1 MSRSVTRVGRETR
14 IANLSDMRGPSMRE
28 RFREHM
34 RAAVLEAAHDLIVD
48 RGWDRV
54 RMGEVAHRAGV
65 SRAAL
70 YKEFGDKAGLGE
82 ALVLREASR
91 FLEGIQKALEAHI
104 GDAKRGIAAAV
115 DYTLNEAERSPLLKA
130 VLISNRDLDAGSQAS
145 TGMLPLLTTSARL
158 LDLAS
163 DTLAGWVA
171 ESYPSLPPDDVVD
184 AADTMVRLT
193 VSHLALPKWDRTATA
208 SKISEVAVRFLSL
221 ES

>member
-1 MSRSVTRVGRETR
+1 
-14 IANLSDMRGPSMRE
+14 MRE

-54 RMGEVAHRAGV
+54 RMGEVADRAGV
-65 SRAAL
+65 SRAVL

-82 ALVLREASR
+82 AVVLREASR

-104 GDAKRGIAAAV
+104 GDAERGIAAAV

-193 VSHLALPKWDRTATA
+193 ESSGAAQVGPDRDGEQDLRSRRTVPLPRIVTCSSRHDRRRPRAPA
-208 SKISEVAVRFLSL
+208 CLSEM
-221 ES
+221 

>member
-115 DYTLNEAERSPLLKA
+115 DYTLIEAERSPLLKA
-130 VLISNRDLDAGSQAS
+130 VLISNRDLDAGSQPS
-145 TGMLPLLTTSARL
+145 TGCSRCSRHPRGFSTS
-158 LDLAS
+158 
-163 DTLAGWVA
+163 
-171 ESYPSLPPDDVVD
+171 PP
-184 AADTMVRLT
+184 T
-193 VSHLALPKWDRTATA
+193 P
-208 SKISEVAVRFLSL
+208 
-221 ES
+221 

>member
-1 MSRSVTRVGRETR
+1 MTRLQDDTE
-14 IANLSDMRGPSMRE
+14 IATLPVMRGPSMRE

-34 RAAVLEAAHDLIVD
+34 RSVVLEACHDLIVE

-54 RMGEVAHRAGV
+54 RMGEVADRAGV

-70 YKEFGDKAGLGE
+70 YKEFGDKAALGE
-82 ALVLREASR
+82 AVVLREASR
-91 FLEGIQKALEAHI
+91 FLEGIQWALEAHV
-104 GDAKRGIAAAV
+104 GDAKRGITAAV
-115 DYTLNEAERSPLLKA
+115 DYTLTEAERSPLLKA
-130 VLISNRDLDAGSQAS
+130 VLISNRDLERGRQTS
-145 TGMLPLLTTSARL
+145 TGMLPLLTTSAQL

-171 ESYPSLPPDDVVD
+171 DNYPRLDPDEVTD

-208 SKISEVAVRFLSL
+208 RKISEVAVRFLSL

>member
-1 MSRSVTRVGRETR
+1 MSRS
-14 IANLSDMRGPSMRE
+14 
-28 RFREHM
+28 
-34 RAAVLEAAHDLIVD
+34 
-48 RGWDRV
+48 
-54 RMGEVAHRAGV
+54 
-65 SRAAL
+65 AL
-70 YKEFGDKAGLGE
+70 PRGLGPDAGGE
-82 ALVLREASR
+82 APLLPRDSSR

-115 DYTLNEAERSPLLKA
+115 DYTLIEAERSPLLKA
-130 VLISNRDLDAGSQAS
+130 VLISNRDLDAGSQPS

-163 DTLAGWVA
+163 DTLAAWVA
-171 ESYPSLPPDDVVD
+171 KSYPSLPPDDVVE

-208 SKISEVAVRFLSL
+208 RKISDVAVRFLSL